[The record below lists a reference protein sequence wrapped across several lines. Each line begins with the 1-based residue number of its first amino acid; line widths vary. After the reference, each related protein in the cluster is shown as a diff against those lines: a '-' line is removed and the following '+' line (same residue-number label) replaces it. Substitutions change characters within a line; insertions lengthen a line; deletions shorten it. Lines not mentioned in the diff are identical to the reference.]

1 MDFNKKVY
9 YNQVFADKAI
19 NTASAPQNIYIHTM
33 AMTIRFDIRYAQF
46 LIMISNKNDTAL
58 RVLAD
63 TQKMLERTLYP
74 NPQQKFYCAYLT
86 GLANLNLFVEKVF

>member
-1 MDFNKKVY
+1 M
-9 YNQVFADKAI
+9 ADKAI

-74 NPQQKFYCAYLT
+74 NPQQSSTVPTSQASQTSTYSSRKSS
-86 GLANLNLFVEKVF
+86 NSNRNIQ